1 MVELAGIIIL
11 GIGAQWL
18 SWKMR
23 IPAILPLILLGLLV
37 GPVST
42 LWTGGEKWIEPIYN
56 EETGIGI
63 FPESYFFYFVSL
75 AIGIILFEGG
85 LTLKR
90 KEIRGLGPVILTLVT
105 LGSLVTFLGAGTAAY
120 LLLDLEVGVAFLFG
134 ALIIVTG
141 PTVIAPILQ
150 NVALKR
156 NLATILKWESI
167 IIDPIGAFV
176 SVLVFEFVLSNRG
189 ALAFTPHALITF
201 IQILMIGLAIGTL
214 AGFLLYFIL
223 KKDFVPH
230 YLINVVTLAL
240 VLGVFVFSDI
250 VATESGLL
258 SVVAMGTVLGN
269 LDIPK
274 LRDILDFKESL
285 SILLISILF
294 IILAAHIN
302 ISDLMLLRDW
312 RIGLLLLVVIFLL
325 RPLAVW
331 LSTLRSDLSI
341 KEKLYISLIGP
352 RGIVA
357 AGIASLFGLRLVVDG
372 IPGAEYITPL
382 VFMVVLGTVLLSA
395 IIAQPMANFLKV
407 SSKNKQAILIIGANS
422 AVRLI
427 STYLEKKGTK
437 VILMDNNVTNV
448 EKAQTKGLEA
458 YSANVFH
465 DDLDDLVPLKGMTHL
480 LSLTGSPDVN
490 RHVCKKYQRQFKKGG
505 TFRIR
510 TGDDSDDRNAYFPT
524 FDDYINFIETAR
536 DYPVIYELK
545 PANLDEM
552 LDMISALRKAPNSI
566 SLFVLGKNDQFKL
579 IPRDLSQCDFTEGDI
594 LVYFGKRL
602 RELESVKETEKEETT
617 TDP

>member
-1 MVELAGIIIL
+1 
-11 GIGAQWL
+11 
-18 SWKMR
+18 MR
-23 IPAILPLILLGLLV
+23 IPAILPLILLGLIV
-37 GPVST
+37 GPIST
-42 LWTGGEKWIEPIYN
+42 IWNDGEKWIEPIYDA
-56 EETGIGI
+56 ETGTGI

-120 LLLDLEVGVAFLFG
+120 LLLDIEVGVAFLFG

-201 IQILMIGLAIGTL
+201 VQILLIGLAIGTL

-312 RIGLLLLVVIFLL
+312 RILILLLVVIFVL

-331 LSTLRSDLSI
+331 LSTLGSDLSF
-341 KEKLYISLIGP
+341 KEKAYISLIGP

-395 IIAQPMANFLKV
+395 TAAQPMADFLKV
-407 SSKNKQAILIIGANS
+407 SSRNKQSILIIGANA

-437 VILMDNNVTNV
+437 VILIDNNVTNI
-448 EKAQTKGLEA
+448 EKAQSKGLEA
-458 YSANVFH
+458 YAANVFH
-465 DDLDDLVPLKGMTHL
+465 DDVEDLIPLKGMTHL

-510 TGDDSDDRNAYFPT
+510 TGDDVDNRATYFPT

-536 DYPVIYELK
+536 DYPIIYELH
-545 PANLDEM
+545 PASLDELLEM
-552 LDMISALRKAPNSI
+552 LSAMRKAPNSI
-566 SLFVLGKNDQFKL
+566 ALFVLGKNEQFKL
-579 IPRDLSQCDFTEGDI
+579 IPSDLSQCNYEEGDV

-602 RELESVKETEKEETT
+602 KELEPDSQSQSIEASAE
-617 TDP
+617 